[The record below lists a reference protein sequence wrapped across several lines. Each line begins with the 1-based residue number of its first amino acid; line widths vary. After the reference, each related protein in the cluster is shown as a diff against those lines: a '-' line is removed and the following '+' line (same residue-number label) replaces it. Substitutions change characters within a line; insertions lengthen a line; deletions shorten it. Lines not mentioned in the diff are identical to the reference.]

1 MTVSINQ
8 LPLITEIND
17 NDLILVQTENDTN
30 TIKYIDLLDSVVNKD
45 TLNVNKIS
53 ITENLGVGTSTPL
66 RQVHI
71 KSCTTDYAGR
81 HPLIVEGCTHSVIEL
96 RAGDCASTVGIDFG
110 DQELDASGGSHPGSI
125 IYDNSNDKMRIQ
137 TNDVDRITILNDGNV
152 GIATSEPNAELAVNG
167 DITATGNIQSDTMS
181 VSGIINSENITKIT
195 SHQIDT
201 LSSFEYFEAYVD
213 TDSTITAG
221 NPVNVYKAALD
232 TCGSFNESQAKYT
245 FCNTGYYSVNVNGIT
260 DAGSSD
266 CVNMYLV
273 CNNGSDVCIGRIF
286 SAANGA
292 SDFAAFS
299 SSSVRLF
306 NKGET
311 LQLEAN
317 DTTDIYDHTTEACA
331 VGRWTIALLQRLN
344 G

>member
-71 KSCTTDYAGR
+71 KSCTTDYAGK

-110 DQELDASGGSHPGSI
+110 DQDLDANGGSHPGSI

-137 TNDVDRITILNDGNV
+137 TNDADRIVILSNGHV
-152 GIATSEPNAELAVNG
+152 GIATSAPNNQLSVNG
-167 DITATGNIQSDTMS
+167 DVDVTGNIQSDTMT
-181 VSGIINSENITKIT
+181 VSGIINSENINKIT

-201 LSSFEYFEAYVD
+201 LSSFEYFEAFPN
-213 TDSTITAG
+213 TGASKTAG
-221 NPVNVYKAALD
+221 QAMNIYSASVD
-232 TCGSFNESQAKYT
+232 TCGSYDSSNAKYT
-245 FCNTGYYSVNVNGIT
+245 FCNTGYYSVMINGIT
-260 DAGSSD
+260 CTTSQVDID
-266 CVNMYLV
+266 MI
-273 CNNGSDVCIGRIF
+273 CNNGSDVEIGRIYACAQTG
-286 SAANGA
+286 SVNE
-292 SDFAAFS
+292 AFFGQLN
-299 SSSVRLF
+299 RLF

-311 LQLEAN
+311 LQLKARSTTCVTAN
-317 DTTDIYDHTTEACA
+317 SDIADSI
-331 VGRWTIALLQRLN
+331 GKWTIALQQRLN

>member
-110 DQELDASGGSHPGSI
+110 DQDLDASGGSHPGSI

-137 TNDVDRITILNDGNV
+137 TNEVDRITILNNGNV
-152 GIATSEPNAELAVNG
+152 GIATSEPTNQLSVNG
-167 DITATGNIQSDTMS
+167 NVDVTGNIQSDTMS
-181 VSGIINSENITKIT
+181 VSGVVNSENIKKIT

-201 LSSFEYFEAYVD
+201 LSSFEYFEAFPN
-213 TDSTITAG
+213 TGASKTAG
-221 NPVNVYKAALD
+221 QAMSIYSASVD
-232 TCGSFNESQAKYT
+232 TCGSYDSSNAKYT
-245 FCNTGYYSVNVNGIT
+245 FCNTGYYSVMINGIT
-260 DAGSSD
+260 CTTSQVDID
-266 CVNMYLV
+266 MI
-273 CNNGSDVCIGRIF
+273 CNNGSDVEIGRVYACAQTGSENQTF
-286 SAANGA
+286 FGQLN
-292 SDFAAFS
+292 
-299 SSSVRLF
+299 RLF

-311 LQLEAN
+311 LQLKARGTTCVTAN
-317 DTTDIYDHTTEACA
+317 SDIAISI
-331 VGRWTIALLQRLN
+331 GKWTIALQQRLN